1 MTKSIEFFYDVVSP
15 WSYLAWTQIE
25 KVAERQQANLQ
36 YRPFLL
42 GGVFKATH
50 NQSPMSVPAKGA
62 HMLIDLKR
70 WAERYGVPFNM
81 PGNLPVSSLLAM
93 RCLTALETKDIP
105 FATEKLFTAFWV
117 KGEDISERYT
127 LIDLLGEN
135 ILQKANHDFTK
146 EKLKVTTNEAVKR
159 GAFGAPTFFVGDEMF
174 FGSDRLE
181 MLENHLQSL

>member
-81 PGNLPVSSLLAM
+81 PGTLPVSSLLAM

-105 FATEKLFTAFWV
+105 FATEKLFTAF
-117 KGEDISERYT
+117 
-127 LIDLLGEN
+127 
-135 ILQKANHDFTK
+135 
-146 EKLKVTTNEAVKR
+146 
-159 GAFGAPTFFVGDEMF
+159 
-174 FGSDRLE
+174 
-181 MLENHLQSL
+181 